1 MEMILKLNLG
11 VLADLQVFYD
21 MSITANLNVLTTS
34 SFHEDPNSRTCSYKQ
49 QPNEKTTWMN
59 LNENLEQALSS
70 FSY

>member
-34 SFHEDPNSRTCSYKQ
+34 SFHEDPNSRTCS
-49 QPNEKTTWMN
+49 
-59 LNENLEQALSS
+59 
-70 FSY
+70 

>member
-1 MEMILKLNLG
+1 MILKLNLG

-21 MSITANLNVLTTS
+21 MSITANLNVLITS
-34 SFHEDPNSRTCSYKQ
+34 SFHQDPNRTCSYKQ